1 MATAPRAG
9 GNKSAPV
16 FRIRIKDR
24 TLDVPGEVTIG
35 EKIAV
40 RAATGLPVEAFLRPG
55 ENTVGE
61 DSLVVL
67 WWLARRHNGSPGL
80 SWATHVEEWPSRL
93 EEGDIDLVVVTDDEI
108 EADSPEGLGPA
119 S

>member
-1 MATAPRAG
+1 MSDG
-9 GNKSAPV
+9 S
-16 FRIRIKDR
+16 FRIRVKDR
-24 TLDVPGEVTIG
+24 TLDVPSEVSIQ

-40 RAATGLPVEAFLRPG
+40 RYATGMPLEAFLKG
-55 ENTVGE
+55 ENAFGE

-80 SWATHVEEWPSRL
+80 SWATHVEEWPTSL
-93 EEGDIDLVVVTDDEI
+93 GPDDIDIKVIGDDEI
-108 EADSPEGLGPA
+108 EDDSPEGSGPA